1 MRNVATNP
9 GPAAPRTPHMSTST
23 SPVVPT
29 DEQLMQS
36 VTDGHSDAIRVLY
49 DRYSRLVY
57 SQARKICAED
67 GLAEDTTQEVFLA
80 LWRNPGK
87 FDTNRRFSTWLLT
100 VTHHKAVDRVRRE
113 STARQRAVS
122 ITDEDM
128 ERAIL
133 PGPAADEAAL
143 SSVDGNHVRAALRK
157 LPADQR
163 RAVALAYYGGFTQR
177 EVATITGVPI
187 GTVKSRMFTGTQL
200 LRRLLA
206 PLTPELAAAAAGAP
220 TFA

>member
-1 MRNVATNP
+1 MGTSITPVPVA
-9 GPAAPRTPHMSTST
+9 
-23 SPVVPT
+23 PT

-36 VTDGHSDAIRVLY
+36 VANGHVEAIRMLY
-49 DRYSRLVY
+49 DRYSRLVH

-80 LWRNPGK
+80 LWRDPAK

-113 STARQRAVS
+113 TTARQRAVS
-122 ITDEDM
+122 ITDENM
-128 ERAIL
+128 EHHIP

-143 SSVDGNHVRAALRK
+143 SSLDGSHVRAALRK
-157 LPADQR
+157 LPVEQR
-163 RAVALAYYGGFTQR
+163 RAVALAYYGGYTQR

-187 GTVKSRMFTGTQL
+187 GTVKSRMFTGTHL
-200 LRRLLA
+200 LRRLLT
-206 PLTPELAAAAAGAP
+206 PLMPELAAAAP